1 MRMQLALLML
11 LLLALAGPAPAED
24 VDRFEQPVMGSSEPL
39 PDGVPS
45 GSSDALTTHSHSSD
59 QMLEQAGSPDA
70 DLAGAGVP
78 VEGTS
83 ESPDA
88 VTTDSENLADLPAA
102 SAEDQ
107 VAPAA
112 LPPAPVL
119 PLPCSQ
125 PAGDAGWSQCL
136 GAVATQLSDA
146 RTRLAQANAALS
158 RSITGNVDL
167 GEARARII
175 ADRDAARAEVT
186 SLSARLASQVQQAQ
200 NAGVSS
206 SVTAPYEPQPEGQ
219 ASSF

>member
-1 MRMQLALLML
+1 MRLQIALLML
-11 LLLALAGPAPAED
+11 CLLALASPAPAQQ
-24 VDRFEQPVMGSSEPL
+24 VDDFEQPVMGSSEAL

-45 GSSDALTTHSHSSD
+45 ESSDALTTKAHSSD
-59 QMLEQAGSPDA
+59 QLLEQAGSSDA

-78 VEGTS
+78 VEGAS

-88 VTTDSENLADLPAA
+88 ITTDSENLADLPAA

-107 VAPAA
+107 IAPAA

-136 GAVATQLSDA
+136 GAVSAQLSAA

-158 RSITGNVDL
+158 RSITGNVNL

-186 SLSARLASQVQQAQ
+186 TLSASLASQLQQARD
-200 NAGVSS
+200 AGVSS